1 MEDYY
6 KILNLDYKISIQEFN
21 NFYLEKIKELKFKPF
36 LNDDEQ
42 LLKKNLKKAHY
53 IFNSEHKSSYDN
65 YINNIIKFNLNK
77 SSKKDFID
85 NNQITDR
92 IFNTLIHNHVDQGG
106 KVTNDGLNIDNPPHT
121 NDRIFNISSNLNKSS
136 KKDFIDNNQINDRI
150 FGINSINNFNLEHN
164 EMLRP
169 KNVGLLYD
177 N

>member
-85 NNQITDR
+85 NNQI
-92 IFNTLIHNHVDQGG
+92 
-106 KVTNDGLNIDNPPHT
+106 
-121 NDRIFNISSNLNKSS
+121 
-136 KKDFIDNNQINDRI
+136 NDRI